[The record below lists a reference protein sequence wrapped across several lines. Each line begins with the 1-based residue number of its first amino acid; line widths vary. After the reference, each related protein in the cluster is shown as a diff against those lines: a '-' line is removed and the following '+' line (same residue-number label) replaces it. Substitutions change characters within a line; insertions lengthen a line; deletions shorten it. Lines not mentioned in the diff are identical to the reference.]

1 MGLLQR
7 LSPGRPLIAALTYP
21 RRMKYIK
28 SRKQRAGRNA
38 TAVTSRAP
46 PQRAHLRAVLA
57 AAGGARGAFRG
68 CGAGG
73 GRAVP
78 AAAARRDS
86 MPSAR
91 ARRWRCEFLT
101 RSDRRREEGAGS
113 RAGEG
118 APSFLGCA
126 VFALPPPPPDAS
138 NEYFWAFEN

>member
-91 ARRWRCEFLT
+91 ARRWRCAASSLPEVT
-101 RSDRRREEGAGS
+101 GGGKRGRGAGPG
-113 RAGEG
+113 RGR
-118 APSFLGCA
+118 P
-126 VFALPPPPPDAS
+126 VF
-138 NEYFWAFEN
+138 